1 MSRSL
6 PWTDLVAAIGEERFT
21 AVREALDQQK
31 TDALSRDAFLLNATV
46 GQLLRDLMPEDAPS
60 DAVNAYGALIHMLY
74 AAWSRDWPVVSLT
87 AERLRQSFPRTAPHA
102 PRTPAV
108 VCYLQLPERVVWAEP
123 VAGEAHE
130 PLDGVFLIVTDRAA
144 HALAILGFRAA
155 RDGFTTMEGAIE
167 LPAPPAGPRE
177 DGSAAFT
184 STLPAGDRASLLSVR
199 DAHELVSLA
208 LCGLDAVE
216 SRAN

>member
-1 MSRSL
+1 MSRPV
-6 PWTDLVAAIGEERFT
+6 PWTELVGAIGEERFT
-21 AVREALDQQK
+21 AIREALEQQK
-31 TDALSRDAFLLNATV
+31 TDPLSRDAFLLNATV

-74 AAWSRDWPVVSLT
+74 LAWARDWPVVPAS
-87 AERLRQSFPRTAPHA
+87 AEQLRAAALRPTPHA
-102 PRTPAV
+102 PRTPSV
-108 VCYLQLPERVVWAEP
+108 VCYLQLPENLVWAESSP
-123 VAGEAHE
+123 GEAHE
-130 PLDGVFLIVTDRAA
+130 PLDGVFLIVAEHAA

-177 DGSAAFT
+177 DGAPPFT
-184 STLPAGDRASLLSVR
+184 STLPAGDRANLLSVR

-208 LCGLDAVE
+208 LSGLDAAE
-216 SRAN
+216 A